1 MKDMKL
7 QINDAHHPNIHGLF
21 SLVLTRYCV
30 IPAAAN
36 VTEPVQGAELKEF
49 CKPASWEN
57 QPKLKIHTHSAYNP
71 NFQRC
76 VPPITAVEEYDEEI
90 MKDIKKY

>member
-7 QINDAHHPNIHGLF
+7 QINDAHHPNIPGLF

-57 QPKLKIHTHSAYNP
+57 
-71 NFQRC
+71 
-76 VPPITAVEEYDEEI
+76 
-90 MKDIKKY
+90 